1 MSMRRRRQS
10 SAASQRTSRDEGARA
25 LLRHRSNAAAAEQL
39 RLATEARA
47 AEEQA
52 ALDEAAELRRLAE
65 AVTPISEQLPVG
77 KGARGE
83 AARHVQR
90 QLVEHGAAIEID
102 GVFGGQ
108 TEDMVRAFQH
118 ANGLEV
124 DGVVEQ
130 MAAALLFSS
139 RASGID
145 AARLDGVPGIAIGS
159 FETFEGGERTGET
172 EVVLLDGVR
181 LAAWVAPHWV
191 EMRDAAAADGVSL
204 RFNSARSGFRT
215 TADQEALYRRYGSPR
230 AVPAGWSNHQ
240 NGRAIDLVMTPDV
253 KSWMAARAGEFGF
266 ERPTY
271 EEWHWEYLA

>member
-1 MSMRRRRQS
+1 M
-10 SAASQRTSRDEGARA
+10 
-25 LLRHRSNAAAAEQL
+25 LRHRSNAAAAERL
-39 RLATEARA
+39 RQATAAKAAEEA

-52 ALDEAAELRRLAE
+52 ALEAEAELRRLAE

-83 AARHVQR
+83 AARLVQQR
-90 QLVEHGAAIEID
+90 LVEHGAAIDID

-118 ANGLEV
+118 ANGLGV
-124 DGVVEQ
+124 DGVVGQ

-139 RASGID
+139 QASGID

-253 KSWMAARAGEFGF
+253 KAWMAERAGEFGF